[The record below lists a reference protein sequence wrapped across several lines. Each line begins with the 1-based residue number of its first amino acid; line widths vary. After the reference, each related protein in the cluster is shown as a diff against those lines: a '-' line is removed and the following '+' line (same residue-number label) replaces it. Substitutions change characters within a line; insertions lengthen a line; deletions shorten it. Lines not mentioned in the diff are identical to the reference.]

1 MISRRVIRIKVMQTL
16 YSLHCS
22 DEKSINLA
30 EKELFFSIQKT
41 YDLYHLMLQL
51 LVDIKDFAV
60 TRIEQNLTKHRPSVD
75 DLNPN
80 NKFVENVVI
89 AKIAENTNLEKYIQT
104 GKLSWINNPEL
115 IKKLYSELCETDEFK
130 RYMANENRS
139 EKEDTELVDF
149 IYTDIFATSEDL
161 SQILEEQ
168 SIYWNDDLE
177 FVISMI
183 LKTIRKFKANTSP
196 NKALLPLFKE
206 EDDLDFT
213 KKLFRK
219 SVLDY
224 KEHQAVIETHLKNW
238 DLDRI
243 AFIDLLIM
251 QLAITE
257 FLNFPSVPTKVTLN
271 EYIDLA
277 RFYSTSKSR
286 TFING
291 ILDKILKDLKTQG
304 KVIKAGRGLIGEDQ
318 VE

>member
-22 DEKSINLA
+22 DDKSINLA

-51 LVDIKDFAV
+51 LVDMKGFAS
-60 TRIEQNLTKHRPSVD
+60 TRIEQNLAKHRPTVE

-80 NKFVENVVI
+80 KKFVENVI
-89 AKIAENTNLEKYIQT
+89 ISKIEENTNLEKYIQT
-104 GKLSWINNPEL
+104 NKLSWINNPEL
-115 IKKLYSELCETDEFK
+115 IRKLYTELNDADTFK
-130 RYMANENRS
+130 RYMTNEARS
-139 EKEDTELVDF
+139 EKEDLDLVDF
-149 IYTDIFATSEDL
+149 IYTEIIATSEDL
-161 SQILEEQ
+161 AQILEEQ
-168 SIYWNDDLE
+168 SIYWTDDLE

-183 LKTIRKFKANTSP
+183 LKTIRKFKSTTSP
-196 NKALLPLFKE
+196 NKALMPLFKE

-219 SVLDY
+219 SVLDQ
-224 KEHQAVIETHLKNW
+224 KENQAIIENHLKNW
-238 DLDRI
+238 DLERI

-291 ILDKILKDLKTQG
+291 ILDKILKDLKNQG
-304 KVIKAGRGLIGEDQ
+304 KIIKAGRGLIGEDG
-318 VE
+318 E

>member
-22 DEKSINLA
+22 DDKSINLA

-51 LVDIKDFAV
+51 LVDIKSFASN
-60 TRIEQNLTKHRPSVD
+60 RIEQNLAKHRPSVE

-89 AKIAENTNLEKYIQT
+89 LKIAENTNLEKYIQT
-104 GKLSWINNPEL
+104 GKLSWINNTDL
-115 IKKLYSELCETDEFK
+115 IRKLYSDLIESDDYK

-139 EKEDTELVDF
+139 EKEDLELVDF

-183 LKTIRKFKANTSP
+183 LKTIRKFKSNTSP

-219 SVLDY
+219 SVLDQ
-224 KEHQAVIETHLKNW
+224 KETQAIIETHLKNW
-238 DLDRI
+238 DLDRV

-251 QLAITE
+251 QLAIIE

-286 TFING
+286 TFINR

-304 KVIKAGRGLIGEDQ
+304 KVIKAGRGLIGEEQ

>member
-22 DEKSINLA
+22 DDKSINLA

-51 LVDIKDFAV
+51 LVDMKGFAS
-60 TRIEQNLTKHRPSVD
+60 TRIEQNLAKHRPTVE

-80 NKFVENVVI
+80 KKFVENVI
-89 AKIAENTNLEKYIQT
+89 ISKIEENTNLEKYIQT
-104 GKLSWINNPEL
+104 NKLSWINNPEL
-115 IKKLYSELCETDEFK
+115 IRKLYTELNDADTFK
-130 RYMANENRS
+130 RYMTNEARS
-139 EKEDTELVDF
+139 EKEDLDLVDF
-149 IYTDIFATSEDL
+149 IYTEIIATSEDL
-161 SQILEEQ
+161 AQILEEQ
-168 SIYWNDDLE
+168 SIYWTDDLE

-183 LKTIRKFKANTSP
+183 LKTIRKFKSTTSP
-196 NKALLPLFKE
+196 NKALMPLFKE

-219 SVLDY
+219 SVLDQ
-224 KEHQAVIETHLKNW
+224 KENQAIIENHLKNW
-238 DLDRI
+238 DLERI

-291 ILDKILKDLKTQG
+291 ILDKILKDLRNQG
-304 KVIKAGRGLIGEDQ
+304 KIIKAGRGLIGEDG
-318 VE
+318 E

>member
-22 DEKSINLA
+22 DDKSINLA

-51 LVDIKDFAV
+51 LVDIRSFAS
-60 TRIEQNLTKHRPSVD
+60 TRIEQNLAKHRPTVE

-80 NKFVENVVI
+80 MKFVENVI
-89 AKIAENTNLEKYIQT
+89 ISKIAENTNLEKYLQS

-115 IKKLYSELCETDEFK
+115 IRKLYTELNDADTFK
-130 RYMANENRS
+130 RYMTNEARS
-139 EKEDTELVDF
+139 EKEDLDLVDF
-149 IYTDIFATSEDL
+149 IYTEIIATSEDL
-161 SQILEEQ
+161 AQILEEQ
-168 SIYWNDDLE
+168 SIYWTDDLE

-183 LKTIRKFKANTSP
+183 LKTIRKFKSTTSP
-196 NKALLPLFKE
+196 NKALMPLFKE

-219 SVLDY
+219 SVLDQ
-224 KEHQAVIETHLKNW
+224 KENQAIIENHLKNW
-238 DLDRI
+238 DLERI

-291 ILDKILKDLKTQG
+291 ILDKILKDLKNQG
-304 KVIKAGRGLIGEDQ
+304 KIIKAGRGLIGEDA
-318 VE
+318 E

>member
-22 DEKSINLA
+22 DDKSINLA

-51 LVDIKDFAV
+51 LVDMKGFAS
-60 TRIEQNLTKHRPSVD
+60 TRIEQNLAKHRPTVE

-80 NKFVENVVI
+80 KKFVENVI
-89 AKIAENTNLEKYIQT
+89 ISKIEENTNLEKYIQT
-104 GKLSWINNPEL
+104 NKLSWINNPEL
-115 IKKLYSELCETDEFK
+115 IRKLYTELNDADTFK
-130 RYMANENRS
+130 RYMTNEARS
-139 EKEDTELVDF
+139 EKEDLDLVDF
-149 IYTDIFATSEDL
+149 IYTEIVATSEDL
-161 SQILEEQ
+161 AQILEEQ
-168 SIYWNDDLE
+168 SIYWTDDLE

-183 LKTIRKFKANTSP
+183 LKTIRKFKSTTSP
-196 NKALLPLFKE
+196 NKALMPLFKE

-219 SVLDY
+219 SVLDQ
-224 KEHQAVIETHLKNW
+224 KENQAIIENHLKNW
-238 DLDRI
+238 DLERI

-291 ILDKILKDLKTQG
+291 ILDKILKDLKNQG
-304 KVIKAGRGLIGEDQ
+304 KIIKAGRGLIGEDG
-318 VE
+318 E